1 MIIITPKIIDD
12 TLAQLAFHARGRKE
26 LVVLWLARKVAGQA
40 IVERVYVPLQVS
52 DTSFFNIP
60 SEGMQLLFNEI
71 RLSRLLVAAQVHT
84 HPKEAFHSHA
94 DDRWA
99 VLRHV
104 GALSLVL
111 PYFARTTTS
120 ANFAD
125 QAKVYALSQ
134 HDEWDEIPFT
144 QGITIQ

>member
-12 TLAQLAFHARGRKE
+12 TLSQLAFHARGRKE

-40 IVERVYVPLQVS
+40 IVERAYVPLQVS
-52 DTSFFNIP
+52 DTRFFNIP
-60 SEGMQLLFNEI
+60 PEGMQLLFNEI
-71 RLSRLLVAAQVHT
+71 RPSRLLVAAQVHT
-84 HPKEAFHSHA
+84 HPKDAFHSPA

-104 GALSLVL
+104 GALSLVI
-111 PYFARTTTS
+111 PYFAQKTTS

-134 HDEWDEIPFT
+134 HDEWDEIAFA